1 MANRRMFSKDIV
13 GSDAFLDMPATSQ
26 LLYFH
31 LGMEADDDGFVSSP
45 SRISRT
51 IGANDDDIKV
61 LLGKRF
67 IIAFPSGIIVIKHWK
82 INNSIQV
89 DRYHETQYLEE
100 KKALITKENKSYTEC
115 IQDVSKMDS
124 QSSLGKSSLG
134 KSRQVDMS
142 EKSDAF
148 DQFWTAY
155 PKKELKRRAREI
167 WGRKGLDSKVAEI
180 LSFIASAS
188 LTDRWTKGYIKQPTA
203 FLNGEC
209 WNDDLAAYN
218 DKKATQKIAVISTL

>member
-89 DRYHETQYLEE
+89 D
-100 KKALITKENKSYTEC
+100 
-115 IQDVSKMDS
+115 
-124 QSSLGKSSLG
+124 
-134 KSRQVDMS
+134 MS

-148 DQFWTAY
+148 DHFWTAY

-180 LSFIASAS
+180 LSFIVSAS

-209 WNDDLAAYN
+209 
-218 DKKATQKIAVISTL
+218 

>member
-167 WGRKGLDSKVAEI
+167 WGRKGLNSKVAEI
-180 LSFIASAS
+180 LSFIVSAS

>member
-1 MANRRMFSKDIV
+1 MFSKDIV

-180 LSFIASAS
+180 LSFIVSAS

>member
-180 LSFIASAS
+180 LSFIVSAS